1 MSPSTNGENIRAEEI
16 ELNEKAYL
24 AIEEAWRL
32 TVKARALCPIADDSA
47 IGMTGYI
54 SPPWYRKN
62 GATYFVNLAEPLTAT
77 DVVELRQIGS
87 FVNRS
92 FIIAM
97 IAILEGNNVIPF
109 QGSIPPGDER
119 DYVQLTK
126 WLRNRFAHG
135 HWEYNANDKDHK
147 ETRDLLEEL
156 FPEVASGHSG
166 FVTSI
171 DGILE
176 PLKDRVLTYV
186 RSRS

>member
-1 MSPSTNGENIRAEEI
+1 MSPSTKGENVRAEEI

-32 TVKARALCPIADDSA
+32 TVKA
-47 IGMTGYI
+47 
-54 SPPWYRKN
+54 PWYRKH

-77 DVVELRQIGS
+77 DVMELRQIGS

-171 DGILE
+171 DGRYLG
-176 PLKDRVLTYV
+176 
-186 RSRS
+186 